1 MKFSVFHPFPT
12 YDLPRHG
19 SWPAPPRVSRQP
31 GVSSTSLRGAIDFA
45 HAVEAAGL
53 DQISVAEHHY
63 SSAQLSPNS
72 VTAAV
77 LLAREVG
84 IDIGL
89 LGSTLPLVNPVRL
102 AEEIGMLSA
111 LAPGR
116 LLVGF
121 FRGTPNELLT
131 YGTNPWESKEV
142 FYEQMELMKAI
153 WSEPEPFAWIG
164 RHFEYR
170 TVAVWP
176 QPEADLPILVS
187 ANSPD
192 SATYAARNG
201 YIAGFSFA
209 PAPVIATF
217 AEVFKAEAQKAGRT
231 VAGEDM
237 LYRAFALVA
246 ETDAEAERIADET
259 GFGNLMKLFAA
270 PAPLMAR
277 LAMGMAG
284 VPASVPLPTEPK
296 GMSMPVRPNFMGG
309 PEKVAREIADFIL
322 LTGIERIEVTLTDA
336 ALPTE
341 VSLRSLELYGREVL
355 PRVRALVGE
364 RVAA

>member
-12 YDLPRHG
+12 YDLPRVG
-19 SWPAPPRVSRQP
+19 SWPASPRVSRTP
-31 GVSSTSLRGAIDFA
+31 GVSSNSLAQAIEYA

-63 SSAQLSPNS
+63 SSTQLSPNS

-77 LLAREVG
+77 LLAREVS

-89 LGSTLPLVNPVRL
+89 LGSTLPLVNPIRL

-142 FYEQMELMKAI
+142 FHEQVELMKAI
-153 WSEPEPFAWIG
+153 WTEPEPFAWIG

-176 QPEADLPILVS
+176 QPEADLPLLVS
-187 ANSPD
+187 ANSPE
-192 SATYAARNG
+192 SATYAAQNG
-201 YIAGFSFA
+201 FIAGFSFA
-209 PAPVIATF
+209 PAAAVKSF
-217 AEVFKAEAQKAGRT
+217 ADVFSSEAQKVGRT
-231 VAGEDM
+231 VGPHDM
-237 LYRAFALVA
+237 LYRAFGLIT

-259 GFGNLMKLFAA
+259 GFGNLARLFAA
-270 PAPLMAR
+270 PPLLMAR

-284 VPASVPLPTEPK
+284 VPASVPIPTDGK
-296 GMSMPVRPNFMGG
+296 GPLLPVRPNFMGS
-309 PEKVAREIADFIL
+309 PEKVAREIADFIEQ
-322 LTGIERIEVTLTDA
+322 TGVERIELTLTDA
-336 ALPTE
+336 ALPPD
-341 VSLRSLELYGREVL
+341 VSLRAVELYGREVV
-355 PRVRALVGE
+355 PRVRALVGD
-364 RVAA
+364 RIAA